1 MEKWIIDR
9 IEEDYIIL
17 ENNENIKNIKKREIK
32 FSIKEGDVL
41 IKNKDGKYILD
52 KDATVERKDYI
63 EDLTKDLWE
72 N

>member
-17 ENNENIKNIKKREIK
+17 ENNGNITNIKKREIK
-32 FSIKEGDVL
+32 FSIKEGDILV
-41 IKNKDGKYILD
+41 KNKEGKYILD
-52 KDATVERKDYI
+52 KEATVERKKHI
-63 EDLTKDLWE
+63 ENLTKDLWE

>member
-17 ENNENIKNIKKREIK
+17 ENNGNIKNIKKREIK
-32 FSIKEGDVL
+32 FSIKEGDVI
-41 IKNKDGKYILD
+41 IKNKEGKYILD
-52 KDATVERKDYI
+52 KEATVERKDYI

>member
-17 ENNENIKNIKKREIK
+17 ENNGNITNIKKREIK

-41 IKNKDGKYILD
+41 VKNKEGKYIFD
-52 KDATVERKDYI
+52 KEATVERKKHI
-63 EDLTKDLWE
+63 ENLTKDLWE

>member
-1 MEKWIIDR
+1 MGKWIIDR

-17 ENNENIKNIKKREIK
+17 ENNGNIKNIKKREIN
-32 FSIKEGDVL
+32 FSIKEGDVI
-41 IKNKDGKYILD
+41 IKNKEGKYILD
-52 KDATVERKDYI
+52 KEATVERKDYI